1 MENWVKGEGER
12 SVMERVPFRYCS
24 ARREFGS
31 EGSAGFAEEVD
42 FLGPGGSS

>member
-1 MENWVKGEGER
+1 MKGEGER

-24 ARREFGS
+24 ARRDIGS
-31 EGSAGFAEEVD
+31 EGSARSVEEVD